1 MRSHLR
7 WGAARHY
14 ISRKND
20 ELVEREQESKSTL
33 QPEDSDWMLK
43 KKKKRCFQKALCL
56 EFLDPRQL
64 VFSFLFLVQDTVM
77 RFMWQQIS
85 SINKKMRRGSEGAG
99 CSSEITVCLM

>member
-43 KKKKRCFQKALCL
+43 KKEKMLSKSIVPRVLGSTTACF
-56 EFLDPRQL
+56 F
-64 VFSFLFLVQDTVM
+64 FSFFGARHSNEVYVAAN
-77 RFMWQQIS
+77 FFHQQEDEE
-85 SINKKMRRGSEGAG
+85 RERGGG
-99 CSSEITVCLM
+99 LLQ